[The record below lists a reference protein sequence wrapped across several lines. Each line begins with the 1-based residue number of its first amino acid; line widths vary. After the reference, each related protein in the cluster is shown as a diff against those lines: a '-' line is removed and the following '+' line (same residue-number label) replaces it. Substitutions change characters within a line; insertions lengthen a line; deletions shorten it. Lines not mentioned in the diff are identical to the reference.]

1 MLLFWFL
8 PWCSSALLGMS
19 KKVGKKDNLSLNL
32 NQCHHPLI
40 TQLSVN
46 KTYIHISNGQ
56 KFKPLLLHNCFQYNY
71 SILYLIMIYFL
82 VFQKSHGYEKCACF
96 LDLSKIVRCQRT
108 ASKHGDYFEF
118 SLFEDEK
125 KSSKFFHV
133 KSVRFFSNILVCSFW
148 VP

>member
-1 MLLFWFL
+1 
-8 PWCSSALLGMS
+8 
-19 KKVGKKDNLSLNL
+19 
-32 NQCHHPLI
+32 
-40 TQLSVN
+40 
-46 KTYIHISNGQ
+46 
-56 KFKPLLLHNCFQYNY
+56 
-71 SILYLIMIYFL
+71 MIYFL

-133 KSVRFFSNILVCSFW
+133 KSVSFFANILISMQYLVQLIEHPILRIPNILFVFFLSIFSR
-148 VP
+148 